1 MVGTDPRTQIVGGF
15 GSKNQK
21 SEEKPQTR
29 SCPALHPRNRTLF
42 PSGTPLSPSTRG
54 SLVAQASTTAAL
66 GAPPELSTV
75 LGFCREATWRV
86 AVPRE
91 DLPSNAE
98 DYLGNKGSASLRAK
112 R

>member
-1 MVGTDPRTQIVGGF
+1 MLGTDPRTQMVGGF

-21 SEEKPQTR
+21 AEEKPQTR
-29 SCPALHPRNRTLF
+29 SCPALHPRNHALF

-54 SLVAQASTTAAL
+54 FLAVRASTTAAL

-75 LGFCREATWRV
+75 LGFCREPTWHV

-91 DLPSNAE
+91 GLPSNTE
-98 DYLGNKGSASLRAK
+98 DYLGNKGSASL
-112 R
+112 